1 MTEPMLNAREVAQ
14 LLRISLPTVYRL
26 VKRGDLPA
34 YRVGRLKLMF
44 YTDDVV
50 AYINASR
57 VEPAVKVNPP
67 DNEET

>member
-1 MTEPMLNAREVAQ
+1 MMTEPMLNAREVAQ

-34 YRVGRLKLMF
+34 YRVARLKLVF
-44 YTDDVV
+44 RTDDVM
-50 AYINASR
+50 AYVNAGH

-67 DNEET
+67 EEA